1 MEAKAVAIGY
11 IQSTDAEYE
20 KYWDIACHT
29 NSSTDLNIFTPLC
42 GLLKVLKRSS
52 GLRNTVNML
61 DPEDP
66 SQAYRI
72 SYPVTALDD
81 PHKSML
87 VDIKDA
93 IRPVLRENISHLDWS
108 TACRNSD
115 PLVRS
120 LYLAY
125 ISWHWMKRVLT
136 QTITSDF
143 LICSHPS
150 TSPQA
155 VPFTTGNSSLYWASL
170 PSNSR
175 RPVLTP
181 DNGRRNQRCH
191 WAVLIHGSGRDL
203 GDRFG
208 AVQGIQDSIDI
219 YDSP

>member
-93 IRPVLRENISHLDWS
+93 IRPVLRENISHLD
-108 TACRNSD
+108 
-115 PLVRS
+115 
-120 LYLAY
+120 
-125 ISWHWMKRVLT
+125 
-136 QTITSDF
+136 
-143 LICSHPS
+143 
-150 TSPQA
+150 
-155 VPFTTGNSSLYWASL
+155 
-170 PSNSR
+170 
-175 RPVLTP
+175 
-181 DNGRRNQRCH
+181 
-191 WAVLIHGSGRDL
+191 
-203 GDRFG
+203 
-208 AVQGIQDSIDI
+208 
-219 YDSP
+219 